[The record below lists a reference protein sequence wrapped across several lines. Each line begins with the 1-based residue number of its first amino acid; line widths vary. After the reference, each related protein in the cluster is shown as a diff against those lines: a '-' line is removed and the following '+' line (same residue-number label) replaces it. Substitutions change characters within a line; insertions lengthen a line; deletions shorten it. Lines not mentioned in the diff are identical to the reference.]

1 MIQSLKAGIHFYI
14 WNGWN
19 LDFHGNFFNWYECPF
34 LLPYLPNTGF
44 FNWLKSVGIH
54 LVGGPWVGG
63 EGISEGAGRGENLV

>member
-1 MIQSLKAGIHFYI
+1 MPIFAA
-14 WNGWN
+14 
-19 LDFHGNFFNWYECPF
+19 
-34 LLPYLPNTGF
+34 LPPQLRF